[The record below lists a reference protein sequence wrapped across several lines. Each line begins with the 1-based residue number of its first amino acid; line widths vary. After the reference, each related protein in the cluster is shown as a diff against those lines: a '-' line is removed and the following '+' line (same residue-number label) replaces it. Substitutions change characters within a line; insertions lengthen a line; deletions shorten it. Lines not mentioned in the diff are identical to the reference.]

1 MCRNEV
7 LTRPRP
13 FRAAGGYTD
22 GRMPALPA
30 GTVTFLFTDIEGS
43 TRMMQAHPVQM
54 GNALARHH
62 ELLRQAVESHG
73 GIVFETLGD
82 GVYAAF
88 ARASD
93 GVRAA
98 LKGQQLVEAE
108 DWGEIG
114 AMHVRMGLHTGDV
127 EVRGEHYFGPALFR
141 CSRLMAIGHGGQVL
155 AVPRHPRPG
164 G

>member
-1 MCRNEV
+1 
-7 LTRPRP
+7 
-13 FRAAGGYTD
+13 
-22 GRMPALPA
+22 
-30 GTVTFLFTDIEGS
+30 EGS
-43 TRMMQAHPVQM
+43 TRMLQAHPVQM

-82 GVYAAF
+82 GVYASF

-98 LKGQQLVEAE
+98 LEGQQLVEAE

-127 EVRGEHYFGPALFR
+127 EVRGEPYFGPALFR
-141 CSRLMAIGHGGQVL
+141 CSRLMAIGRGGQVL
-155 AVPRHPRPG
+155 LSRATRDLVGDALPTGAAIRSLGTHRLKALAEPVE
-164 G
+164 